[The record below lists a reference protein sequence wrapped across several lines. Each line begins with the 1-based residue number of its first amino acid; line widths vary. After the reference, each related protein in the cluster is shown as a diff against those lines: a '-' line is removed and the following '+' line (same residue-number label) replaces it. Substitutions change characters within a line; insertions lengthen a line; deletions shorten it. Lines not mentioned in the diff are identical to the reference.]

1 MDMRLICGIR
11 EAIPSWVN
19 IAKLNQKPLIRLKIN
34 DGKSKVAVSCLLC
47 TRSVSIF
54 VMEMEMLMFIS
65 IIGDFCE
72 GSLSLENHS
81 KFYGFRKTPKR
92 R

>member
-1 MDMRLICGIR
+1 M
-11 EAIPSWVN
+11 S

-34 DGKSKVAVSCLLC
+34 DGKSKVAVSFLLC

-54 VMEMEMLMFIS
+54 VMEMEMLIS

-81 KFYGFRKTPKR
+81 KSYGFRKTPKR

>member
-1 MDMRLICGIR
+1 M
-11 EAIPSWVN
+11 S
-19 IAKLNQKPLIRLKIN
+19 IAKFNQKPLIRLKIN

-54 VMEMEMLMFIS
+54 VMEMEMLIS

-72 GSLSLENHS
+72 GSLSLVNHS
-81 KFYGFRKTPKR
+81 KSYELRKAPKR

>member
-1 MDMRLICGIR
+1 MRLICGQR
-11 EAIPSWVN
+11 EASSSNVS
-19 IAKLNQKPLIRLKIN
+19 IAKFNQKPLIRLKIN

-54 VMEMEMLMFIS
+54 VMEMEMLIS

-81 KFYGFRKTPKR
+81 KSYGFRKTPKR